1 MVLQTWIWGS
11 LALGIGYLP
20 KGNDGELD
28 PQNRIPKLGPEVG
41 PTIRALNWAHNL
53 GPRAQIPGPWAQKK
67 LIPVGPRGVPIQL
80 PIHPL
85 GGSSQGET
93 QIRGFGQEKN
103 NIPSWEAKYCCQTG

>member
-1 MVLQTWIWGS
+1 MMLRTWIWGS

-53 GPRAQIPGPWAQKK
+53 GPRAQIPGPWA
-67 LIPVGPRGVPIQL
+67 LLGPMGPMGPKGVPGV
-80 PIHPL
+80 P
-85 GGSSQGET
+85 
-93 QIRGFGQEKN
+93 K
-103 NIPSWEAKYCCQTG
+103 

>member
-1 MVLQTWIWGS
+1 MVLRTWIWGS

-53 GPRAQIPGPWAQKK
+53 GLRAQIPGPWA
-67 LIPVGPRGVPIQL
+67 LLGPMGPMGPKGVPGV
-80 PIHPL
+80 P
-85 GGSSQGET
+85 
-93 QIRGFGQEKN
+93 K
-103 NIPSWEAKYCCQTG
+103 